1 MVIKGLAL
9 ILSHNIKQ
17 FTNLWHFCE
26 SIYECSETVIWR
38 CSNKKL

>member
-17 FTNLWHFCE
+17 FTNLWISVNQSMKFRNGCLE
-26 SIYECSETVIWR
+26 VF
-38 CSNKKL
+38 

>member
-9 ILSHNIKQ
+9 ILSCNIKQ

-26 SIYECSETVIWR
+26 SIYEYSETVVWS
-38 CSNKKL
+38 CSKEKL